1 MTTMQSRIRTSA
13 RAFALGFAGA
23 AAVIA
28 GAPLLLAQGVAGGLA
43 GHDSN
48 APVNYAADRIELQD
62 KAKRVILSGNVQI
75 TQGDLHVNSARSTL
89 AYTDQPDL
97 KLHRLDA
104 VGGVDVLRG
113 NEHARGDVAVYDF
126 DRRLITMLGHVALR
140 RGSTDTLNG
149 GRLVIDLNSGLSSV
163 DGRSSGASSALGGGS
178 SSGGSA
184 NGGANGSGRVS
195 GTFAV
200 PKKN

>member
-1 MTTMQSRIRTSA
+1 MTDTLDLIRNVKPW
-13 RAFALGFAGA
+13 RGFALGFAGA

-28 GAPLLLAQGVAGGLA
+28 GAPLLRAEGLA

-89 AYTDQPDL
+89 SYTDQPDL

-104 VGGVDVLRG
+104 VGGVDVTRG
-113 NEHARGDVAVYDF
+113 NERARGDVAVYDF

-140 RGSTDTLNG
+140 RSTDTLNG
-149 GRLVIDLNSGLSSV
+149 GRLVIDLNTGLSSV
-163 DGRSSGASSALGGGS
+163 DGRSNGGSSALGAAGGTN
-178 SSGGSA
+178 SGGGA
-184 NGGANGSGRVS
+184 TNGGRVS